1 MRRRRGLPP
10 WPVERRVAER
20 CPKGLHYT
28 DFADLISRRGRPHVN
43 EPRARGHHQVSAL
56 GLAPHQLR
64 PAAADAAGAVPRKA
78 LAEAGFPSLV
88 QDVANA

>member
-1 MRRRRGLPP
+1 
-10 WPVERRVAER
+10 VERRVAQR

-28 DFADLISRRGRPHVN
+28 DFADLISHRGRPHLN
-43 EPRARGHHQVSAL
+43 EPRAQGHHQVSAF
-56 GLAPHQLR
+56 GLAPHRLR
-64 PAAADAAGAVPRKA
+64 PAASPAAGAVPRKA